1 MEGFVIED
9 FVPNT
14 YVCIYSGVILKLE
27 GKYLDNALKTAK
39 KNETISLELY
49 PDGWKNK
56 TQNVTR
62 FISEEIGDLWHY
74 CALSG
79 FQWYE

>member
-14 YVCIYSGVILKLE
+14 YVCIYSGVIMRLE
-27 GKYLDNALKTAK
+27 GKYLDKALKAAK

-49 PDGWKNK
+49 P
-56 TQNVTR
+56 
-62 FISEEIGDLWHY
+62 
-74 CALSG
+74 
-79 FQWYE
+79 